1 MLARVTLYK
10 AMTRAALLVAT
21 LTLAFVAEVPQARA
35 DFVEGFI
42 LCTNCGS
49 DPFVAEGTVT
59 IDNLGTDN
67 DGFFN
72 VIIDFT
78 SVAGKLLDVYFE
90 TTEWAG
96 FDVLSVSETYVQP
109 GTPVE
114 PPAAGSIASFGGAW
128 QGVAPDGSSDPL
140 SFTSSPSSS
149 PPAITGSGGGFD
161 AVLTFLFSSPLTD
174 EIAFAES
181 VLTDFAQGFRIAMH
195 IGDCVAGGES
205 CTAIAA
211 PIPGAVWLFIS
222 ALLGLV
228 GIGYRKREKL
238 AAA

>member
-1 MLARVTLYK
+1 MLARVSLYK

-21 LTLAFVAEVPQARA
+21 LTLAFVAEAPQARA
-35 DFVEGFI
+35 AFVEGFI
-42 LCTNCGS
+42 LCTNCGA

-59 IDNLGTDN
+59 IDNIAN
-67 DGFFN
+67 DVDGLFS
-72 VIIDFT
+72 VTIDFT

-90 TTEWAG
+90 APEWDG
-96 FDVLSVSETYVQP
+96 LTLVSVTSNYIQP
-109 GTPVE
+109 GTPEE
-114 PPAAGSIASFGGAW
+114 PPAAGSISSFGGAW
-128 QGVAPDGSSDPL
+128 GGTAIGLTAD
-140 SFTSSPSSS
+140 PSSS
-149 PPAITGSGGGFD
+149 PPAITGVLGGFD
-161 AVLTFLFSSPLTD
+161 ALLVFAFSSSLTD

-181 VLTDFAQGFRIAMH
+181 VLSDFLQGFRIAMH
-195 IGDCVAGGES
+195 IGACTELGES

>member
-1 MLARVTLYK
+1 MLARVSLRK
-10 AMTRAALLVAT
+10 AMTRAALLVAA

-59 IDNLGTDN
+59 IDSLGSTV
-67 DGFFN
+67 DGMFSVTF
-72 VIIDFT
+72 DFT
-78 SVAGKLLDVYFE
+78 SVAGKLLGVYFE

-114 PPAAGSIASFGGAW
+114 PPAAGSISSFGGAW
-128 QGVAPDGSSDPL
+128 LGTAIGVTAD
-140 SFTSSPSSS
+140 PSSS

>member
-1 MLARVTLYK
+1 MLARVSLRK

-21 LTLAFVAEVPQARA
+21 LTLAFVAEAPQARA
-35 DFVEGFI
+35 TSVTGFI

-59 IDNLGTDN
+59 LDDAFGLADDFT
-67 DGFFN
+67 
-72 VIIDFT
+72 VAIDFT

-90 TTEWAG
+90 TDAWSG
-96 FDVLSVSETYVQP
+96 FDVTSVSETYVQP
-109 GTPVE
+109 GTPGE
-114 PPAAGSIASFGGAW
+114 PPAVGSIASFGGAW

-161 AVLTFLFSSPLTD
+161 AVLTFLFSGLSGD
-174 EIAFAES
+174 EIAFATS
-181 VLTDFAQGFRIAMH
+181 VLTAFDQGFRIAMH
-195 IGDCVAGGES
+195 IGACTESGES